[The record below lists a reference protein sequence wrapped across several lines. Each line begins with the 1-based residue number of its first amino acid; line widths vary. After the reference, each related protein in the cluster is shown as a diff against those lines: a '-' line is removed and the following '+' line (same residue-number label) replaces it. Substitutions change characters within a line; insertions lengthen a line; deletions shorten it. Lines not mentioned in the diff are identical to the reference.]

1 VRPASDLVHALALD
15 VGVEHLTAVRV
26 GLGGEVL
33 DRRELRQSPSD
44 YGVAR
49 TLTRLHRLVRE
60 LQAGA
65 APEATCIGIGV
76 GVCGIVSADDGVVRF
91 APNLD
96 WVDVPL
102 RDLLTRRLGTTL
114 PIELGNDGDLGA
126 RAEHLRGAAVGYS
139 DVIYLSGEVGVGGG
153 IILGGRPI
161 RGTGGYGGRS
171 AT

>member
-1 VRPASDLVHALALD
+1 VRPAADLVHALALD

-49 TLTRLHRLVRE
+49 TLTRLHRLVRD

-76 GVCGIVSADDGVVRF
+76 CGTVSADDGVVRF

-139 DVIYLSGEVGVGGG
+139 DVIYLFGEVGVGGG
-153 IILGGRPI
+153 IILGGRPCAVPVAM
-161 RGTGGYGGRS
+161 GGRS